1 MKNKRWTV
9 KRTVIELYQVEAP
22 TRQQALSNVSD
33 PYSVTVKSESAK
45 LHKDQQFVETIG
57 GGK

>member
-9 KRTVIELYQVEAP
+9 RRIIIELYMVDAP
-22 TRQQALSNVSD
+22 TKQAALDNAQE
-33 PYSVTVKSESAK
+33 PYAVMVKSESAK

-57 GGK
+57 GVE